1 MANIWHNISGD
12 NNNNTYI
19 ILDTSKQMDE
29 LLINKFQRNRN
40 IEDPAYHIL
49 MAMYFVLIVFG
60 AVGNIL
66 VVVAVV
72 RKPIMRT
79 ARNMFIVNLAV
90 SGK

>member
-1 MANIWHNISGD
+1 MANPWQNITTD
-12 NNNNTYI
+12 NITYI
-19 ILDTSKQMDE
+19 IDTSKQLDK
-29 LLINKFQRNRN
+29 LLIDKFQRNRN

-49 MAMYFVLIVFG
+49 MAMYFILIVVG